1 MRAAAYEV
9 LPSTLAIDA
18 IRESEVSVGRIN
30 AQDREKER
38 ERERGG
44 RGIFSCT
51 REIHSSRK
59 FARNTYSTGKIKGSR
74 TDFTVT
80 TEEEKERN
88 VSTFYSLKNLRRCA
102 AVQMHATEWTRYKGE

>member
-38 ERERGG
+38 ERER
-44 RGIFSCT
+44 R
-51 REIHSSRK
+51 
-59 FARNTYSTGKIKGSR
+59 
-74 TDFTVT
+74 
-80 TEEEKERN
+80 ERN
-88 VSTFYSLKNLRRCA
+88 FFMYSRDPFVTEICA
-102 AVQMHATEWTRYKGE
+102 